1 MGICAAVS
9 PDYSRIR
16 VTARLVADKL
26 NETGRA
32 AEALLSPV
40 RLLRKRLRPSR
51 QTRPTL
57 TA

>member
-16 VTARLVADKL
+16 VTARLVADRL
-26 NETGRA
+26 NETGGA
-32 AEALLSPV
+32 AEAHVVSGEA
-40 RLLRKRLRPSR
+40 LRKRLRPPR